1 MEKESETKKDISKK
15 YSIKNFKRFL
25 VRSLALVFIV
35 VIAFGLGVYTGII
48 KPWEDIDQSTTLTD
62 ETGSENS
69 YTLDITTIEKI
80 IEPASDLLTSKYRYK
95 DADTYENFKTLF
107 GKKIPFT
114 TDMTVFTYEGTVGV
128 GIDLLE
134 VEYEIDNVNQFIT
147 IYIPELK
154 ILTNEI
160 DPDSFEY
167 PFKSDS
173 VFNTTDMSD
182 FTELMSK
189 LKEEK
194 VKIVLNDKEFMD
206 SARQNAENVLKGFLT
221 ASNDTK
227 DYIVN
232 FK

>member
-1 MEKESETKKDISKK
+1 MEKESQNKNEIHNK
-15 YSIKNFKRFL
+15 YNFKNIKKFL
-25 VRSLALVFIV
+25 KRILTLVFIV
-35 VIAFGLGVYTGII
+35 VVAFGLGVYTGII
-48 KPWEDIDQSTTLTD
+48 KPWEDINQSTTTD
-62 ETGSENS
+62 ETESENS

-134 VEYEIDNVNQFIT
+134 VEYEIDNENQIIT
-147 IYIPELK
+147 IFIPELN

-221 ASNDTK
+221 ASDDTK
-227 DYIVN
+227 DFIVN